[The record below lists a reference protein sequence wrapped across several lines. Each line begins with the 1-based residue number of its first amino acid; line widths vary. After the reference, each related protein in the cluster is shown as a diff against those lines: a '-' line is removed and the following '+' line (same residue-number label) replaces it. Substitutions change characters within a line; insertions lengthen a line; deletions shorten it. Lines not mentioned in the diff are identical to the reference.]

1 MGKSTDNNIV
11 KEGREITMATPIKD
25 TPVLSGKDSERF
37 LKDIKANE
45 KKKVSRKDYNRAVR
59 TYNKLMKNAKL

>member
-45 KKKVSRKDYNRAVR
+45 KKKVSRNDYNRAVR

>member
-1 MGKSTDNNIV
+1 
-11 KEGREITMATPIKD
+11 MATPIKE

-37 LKDIKANE
+37 LKDIRANE
-45 KKKVSRKDYNRAVR
+45 NKRVPRKDYDRAVR